1 MRNSGGSTWIR
12 RIFSRQPQLVVASQD
27 WVLALVR
34 ATTEQQNAAT
44 IARDLEQARLS
55 SGIEASTI
63 ARDLEQARLSS
74 GIEDINARASAQ
86 FAAQHE
92 HRQTQEFQLAAAL
105 EEIAARFSSKTETT
119 AAERERDELRTAIGI
134 EEMAARMSYEVRKS
148 LSAFAERN
156 ERRMQIGSSQAMSYA
171 DSSVSAVGKSLK
183 AVAKAL
189 ASLNRQV
196 ETDRVSLREEIAASA
211 ESARKDAAAAEAGQ
225 EALQEARQEAAIVVE
240 RLEAQLNSLQDG
252 LKGQSDRGEADIAAL
267 ATSIAAT
274 ASDCNSQLRSVE
286 DRVEFVRKEIMY
298 ELQASLVREGGKFD
312 GKGPDIGAPSRILN
326 TEKVDAMRGLGLRL
340 NLGCGHIPHADYINV
355 DSRELPGVD
364 VVAEVT
370 DLPFADENVAE
381 IMSSHLVEHFS
392 SHVLD
397 RVLLPYWK
405 GLLSPGG
412 QLTTIAPDGA
422 AMLKAVNAGTMTY
435 DDFKEVLFGGQE
447 YDGDFHY
454 NLLTPEVFS
463 EALSRAGFTEIE
475 TIYAEKRNG
484 KCFEFK
490 TIARKP

>member
-1 MRNSGGSTWIR
+1 MRNSGGSTWVR

-55 SGIEASTI
+55 SGIE
-63 ARDLEQARLSS
+63 
-74 GIEDINARASAQ
+74 DINARASAQ

-105 EEIAARFSSKTETT
+105 EEVAARFSAKTETT
-119 AAERERDELRTAIGI
+119 AAERERDEVRTVIGM
-134 EEMAARMSYEVRKS
+134 EEMAARTSFEVRKS

-156 ERRMQIGSSQAMSYA
+156 ERRMQIGTSQAMSYA

-189 ASLNRQV
+189 ASLNRQI
-196 ETDRVSLREEIAASA
+196 ETDRVSLREEIVASA
-211 ESARKDAAAAEAGQ
+211 ESARKEDGAAA
-225 EALQEARQEAAIVVE
+225 EARQEAAVVVE

-252 LKGQSDRGEADIAAL
+252 FKGQSDRGEADIAAL

-274 ASDCNSQLRSVE
+274 AADCNSQLRSVE

-312 GKGPDIGAPSRILN
+312 SKGPDIGAPSRILN

-340 NLGCGHIPHADYINV
+340 NLGCGHILHADYINV

-370 DLPFADENVAE
+370 DLPFANENVAE

-405 GLLSPGG
+405 SLLTSGG
-412 QLTTIAPDGA
+412 QLTTVAPDGA
-422 AMLKAVNAGTMTY
+422 AMLDAVNRGEMSY
-435 DDFKEVLFGGQE
+435 EDFREVLFGGQE

-454 NLLTPEVFS
+454 NLLTPDSFRETL
-463 EALSRAGFTEIE
+463 ERAGFTAIE
-475 TIYAEKRNG
+475 TVYEKKRNG

-490 TIARKP
+490 TIARKG